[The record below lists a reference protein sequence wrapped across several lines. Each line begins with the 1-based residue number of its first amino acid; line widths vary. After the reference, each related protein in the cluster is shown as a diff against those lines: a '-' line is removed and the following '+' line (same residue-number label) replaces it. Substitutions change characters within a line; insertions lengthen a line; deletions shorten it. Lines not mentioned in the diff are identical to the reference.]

1 MKDLKHVYLTDDYYM
16 KITILGSGKEVGRSG
31 FMVTSDNTNIL
42 LDYGVL
48 LRKEPSFPIHVRP
61 KDISRVVLTHAH
73 LDHSGFIPSLF
84 LSKADIPVL
93 GTNPTFELSN
103 LLIEDMLKISGFYLP
118 FESADLNSMMN
129 HSKTLQYGEKESI
142 GNMEIAIHE
151 SGHIIG
157 GSSIIVESED
167 KRIFYTGDINTRGS
181 KLLRPADL
189 DLPEVDLLIIE
200 STYSQTE
207 QTPRQQSEKNL
218 VEFAY
223 EIVER
228 GGTLF
233 IPAFS
238 VERAQEIAYVLKATN
253 FKYKVAMDGMALKA
267 NEIMLR
273 NPSFLRDPDVFKKII
288 SEIEW
293 VQGWRRRKQLIKEPG
308 IIISPAG
315 MLVGGTALFYLQE
328 IAKNPNNGI
337 ALVSY
342 QGKGTPGR
350 LLLEKR
356 LVSYNGKTRRSL
368 ADVRHFEFSGHSSRS
383 ELFEILNKIKGDP
396 KVLAVHGDD
405 MSCTKFADEIK
416 EKYGLNAIA
425 PDNGQ
430 IVEVT

>member
-1 MKDLKHVYLTDDYYM
+1 M

-31 FMVTSDNTNIL
+31 FLVTSNNTNIL

-48 LRKEPSFPIHVRP
+48 LKREPVFPIHVRP
-61 KDISRVVLTHAH
+61 KDISSVVLTHAH

-84 LSKADIPVL
+84 LSNSNISVL
-93 GTNPTFELSN
+93 GTNPTFDLSN
-103 LLIEDMLKISGFYLP
+103 LLIEDMIKISGYYLP
-118 FESADLNSMMN
+118 FDYADLHSMMN
-129 HSKTLQYGEKESI
+129 HSKTLQYRERYPI
-142 GNMEIAIHE
+142 NNMQITLYE
-151 SGHIIG
+151 SGHILG
-157 GSSIIVESED
+157 GSSILVESEG

-181 KLLRPADL
+181 KILRSADL
-189 DLPEVDLLIIE
+189 DLPEVDILIIE

-207 QTPRQQSEKNL
+207 QTPREESEKNL

-223 EIVER
+223 NVVGR

-238 VERAQEIAYVLKATN
+238 VERAQEIASVLKACN
-253 FKYKVAMDGMALKA
+253 FKYRISMDGMALKA
-267 NEIMLR
+267 NEIMLK
-273 NPSFLRDPDVFKKII
+273 NPSFLKNPEVFRKII

-293 VQGWRRRKQLIKEPG
+293 VQGWRRRKQLVKEPG

-315 MLVGGTALFYLQE
+315 MLVGGTAMFYLQE

-350 LLLEKR
+350 LLLEKG
-356 LVSYNGKTRRSL
+356 LVSYDGKSKKSL
-368 ADVRHFEFSGHSSRS
+368 AEVNHFEFSGHSSRT
-383 ELFEILNKIKGDP
+383 ELLEILNKIKGNP
-396 KVLAVHGDD
+396 EVFTVHGDD
-405 MSCTKFADEIK
+405 MSCIKFANEIK
-416 EKYGLNAIA
+416 EKYGFDAIA

-430 IVEVT
+430 IVEVN

>member
-1 MKDLKHVYLTDDYYM
+1 M

-31 FMVTSDNTNIL
+31 FLVTSNSTNVL

-48 LRKEPSFPIHVRP
+48 LKREPTFPIHVRP
-61 KDISRVVLTHAH
+61 KDISSVVLTHAH
-73 LDHSGFIPSLF
+73 LDHSGYIPSLF
-84 LSKADIPVL
+84 LSGSNISVL
-93 GTNPTFELSN
+93 GTNPTFELSD

-118 FESADLNSMMN
+118 FEYADLNNMMS
-129 HSKTLQYGEKESI
+129 HSRTLQYKEKHLVN
-142 GNMEIAIHE
+142 NMEITLHE
-151 SGHIIG
+151 TGHIIG
-157 GSSIIVESED
+157 GSSILVESEG
-167 KRIFYTGDINTRGS
+167 KRIFYTGDINTKGS

-189 DLPEVDLLIIE
+189 DLPEVDILIIE

-207 QTPRQQSEKNL
+207 QAPREESEKNL
-218 VEFAY
+218 VQFAY
-223 EIVER
+223 DVVER

-238 VERAQEIAYVLKATN
+238 VERAQEIACVLKANN
-253 FKYKVAMDGMALKA
+253 FKHRISMDGMALKA

-273 NPSFLRDPDVFKKII
+273 NPTFLRDPDGFKKIL

-293 VQGWRRRKQLIKEPG
+293 VKGWHRRKHLVKEPG
-308 IIISPAG
+308 VIISPAG

-350 LLLEKR
+350 LLLEKG
-356 LVSYNGKTRRSL
+356 LVSYNGKTKKSL
-368 ADVRHFEFSGHSSRS
+368 ADVKHYEFSGHSSRK
-383 ELFEILNKIKGDP
+383 ELFEILTKIKGNP
-396 KVLAVHGDD
+396 RVLTVHGDD
-405 MSCTKFADEIK
+405 MSCTKFASEIN
-416 EKYGLNAIA
+416 EKYGFDAIA

-430 IVEVT
+430 IVEVN

>member
-1 MKDLKHVYLTDDYYM
+1 M

-31 FMVTSDNTNIL
+31 FLVTSNNTNIL

-48 LRKEPSFPIHVRP
+48 LKREPVFPIHVRP
-61 KDISRVVLTHAH
+61 KDISSVVLTHAH

-84 LSKADIPVL
+84 LSNSNISVL
-93 GTNPTFELSN
+93 GTNPTFDLSN
-103 LLIEDMLKISGFYLP
+103 LLIEDMIKISGYYLP
-118 FESADLNSMMN
+118 FDYADLHSMMN
-129 HSKTLQYGEKESI
+129 HSKTLQYRERYPI
-142 GNMEIAIHE
+142 NNMQITLYE
-151 SGHIIG
+151 SGHILG
-157 GSSIIVESED
+157 GSSILVESEG

-181 KLLRPADL
+181 KILRSADL
-189 DLPEVDLLIIE
+189 DLPEVDILIIE

-207 QTPRQQSEKNL
+207 QTPREESEKKL

-223 EIVER
+223 NVVER

-238 VERAQEIAYVLKATN
+238 VERAQEIASVLKACN
-253 FKYKVAMDGMALKA
+253 FKYRISMDGMALKA

-273 NPSFLRDPDVFKKII
+273 NPSFLKNPEVFRKII

-293 VQGWRRRKQLIKEPG
+293 VQGWRRRKQLVKEPG

-315 MLVGGTALFYLQE
+315 MLVGGTAMFYLQE
-328 IAKNPNNGI
+328 IAKDPNNGI

-350 LLLEKR
+350 LLLEKG
-356 LVSYNGKTRRSL
+356 LVSYDGKSKKSL
-368 ADVRHFEFSGHSSRS
+368 AEVNHFEFSGHSSRT
-383 ELFEILNKIKGDP
+383 ELLEILNKIKGNP
-396 KVLAVHGDD
+396 EVFTVHGDD
-405 MSCTKFADEIK
+405 MSCVKFASEIK
-416 EKYGLNAIA
+416 EKYGYDAIA

-430 IVEVT
+430 IVEVN

>member
-1 MKDLKHVYLTDDYYM
+1 M

-31 FMVTSDNTNIL
+31 ILVTSNNTNIL

-48 LRKEPSFPIHVRP
+48 LKREPSFPIHVRP
-61 KDISRVVLTHAH
+61 KDISTVVLTHAH
-73 LDHSGFIPSLF
+73 LDHSGYIPSLF
-84 LSKADIPVL
+84 LSNSNISVL
-93 GTNPTFELSN
+93 GTNPTFELSE

-118 FESADLNSMMN
+118 FEYADLNNMMS
-129 HSKTLQYGEKESI
+129 HARTLQYKEKNLLN
-142 GNMEIAIHE
+142 NMEITLHE
-151 SGHIIG
+151 TGHILG
-157 GSSIIVESED
+157 GSSIMVESEG
-167 KRIFYTGDINTRGS
+167 KRIFYTGDINKRGS

-189 DLPEVDLLIIE
+189 DLPEVDILIIE

-207 QTPRQQSEKNL
+207 QAPREESEKSL
-218 VEFAY
+218 LQFAY
-223 EIVER
+223 DVVER

-238 VERAQEIAYVLKATN
+238 VERAQEIACVLKVN
-253 FKYKVAMDGMALKA
+253 GFKHKISMDGMALKA

-273 NPSFLRDPDVFKKII
+273 NPSFLRDPEGFKKIL

-293 VQGWRRRKQLIKEPG
+293 VKGWNRRKHLIKEPG

-350 LLLEKR
+350 LLLEKG
-356 LVSYNGKTRRSL
+356 LVSYNGKTKKSL
-368 ADVRHFEFSGHSSRS
+368 AEVKHYEFSGHSSRT
-383 ELFEILNKIKGDP
+383 ELFEIVSKIKGNP
-396 KVLAVHGDD
+396 RVLTVHGDD
-405 MSCTKFADEIK
+405 MSCTTFASEIK
-416 EKYGLNAIA
+416 EKYGFDAIA

-430 IVEVT
+430 IVEVN

>member
-1 MKDLKHVYLTDDYYM
+1 M
-16 KITILGSGKEVGRSG
+16 KISILGSGKEVGRSG
-31 FMVTSDNTNIL
+31 FLVTSNNTNIL

-48 LRKEPSFPIHVRP
+48 LKREPSFPIHVRP
-61 KDISRVVLTHAH
+61 KDISTVVLTHAH
-73 LDHSGFIPSLF
+73 LDHSGYIPSLF
-84 LSKADIPVL
+84 LSSSNISVL
-93 GTNPTFELSN
+93 GTNPTFELSE

-118 FESADLNSMMN
+118 FEYADLSNMMS
-129 HSKTLQYGEKESI
+129 HAKTLQYKEK
-142 GNMEIAIHE
+142 NLVNDMEITLHE
-151 SGHIIG
+151 TGHIIG
-157 GSSIIVESED
+157 GSSIMVESEG
-167 KRIFYTGDINTRGS
+167 KRIFYTGDINKRGS

-189 DLPEVDLLIIE
+189 DLPEVDILIIE

-207 QTPRQQSEKNL
+207 QAPRDESEKNL
-218 VEFAY
+218 LQFAY
-223 EIVER
+223 DVVER

-238 VERAQEIAYVLKATN
+238 VERAQEIACVLKLNN
-253 FKYKVAMDGMALKA
+253 FKHKIAMDGMALKA

-273 NPSFLRDPDVFKKII
+273 NPAFLRDPEGFKKLI

-293 VQGWRRRKQLIKEPG
+293 VKGWHRRKHLIKEPG
-308 IIISPAG
+308 VIISPAG

-350 LLLEKR
+350 LLLEKG
-356 LVSYNGKTRRSL
+356 LVSYNGKTKKSL
-368 ADVRHFEFSGHSSRS
+368 AEVKHYEFSGHSSRK
-383 ELFEILNKIKGDP
+383 ELFEIVDKIKGNP
-396 KVLAVHGDD
+396 RVLTVHGDD
-405 MSCTKFADEIK
+405 LSCTKFAAEIK
-416 EKYGLNAIA
+416 EKYGFDSIA